1 VTGSEIQICGV
12 TGILPGTTETSYIIQ
27 FSLPH
32 DAHVRLA
39 VFDSKAALVKVL
51 LDGEELATLPG
62 FFRVPPI
69 AWNYTDEEGNRVPAG
84 DYRLYFESEEFLST
98 SDVVVE

>member
-1 VTGSEIQICGV
+1 VSGSEVQVCAVTGM
-12 TGILPGTTETSYIIQ
+12 LPGQTQPSYIIQ

-32 DAHVRLA
+32 EARVRIA

-51 LDGEELATLPG
+51 LDGDEPATLPG

-69 AWNYTDEEGNRVPAG
+69 SWDYTDAAGHRVRAG
-84 DYRLYFESEEFLST
+84 DYRVYFESEEFLST
-98 SDVVVE
+98 SDVEVE